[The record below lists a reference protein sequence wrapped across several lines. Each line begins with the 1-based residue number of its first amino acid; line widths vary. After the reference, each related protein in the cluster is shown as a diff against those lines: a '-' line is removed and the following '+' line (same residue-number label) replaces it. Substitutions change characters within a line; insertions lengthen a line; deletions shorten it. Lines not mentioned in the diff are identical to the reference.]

1 MKSPTAPAELD
12 VRGLSCPMPLLKT
25 HQRMR
30 AMNAGEVIHVL
41 SDDPVSLHDI
51 PAWCHKMGH
60 VLVETKRLTEGVA
73 FTIQHHA

>member
-1 MKSPTAPAELD
+1 
-12 VRGLSCPMPLLKT
+12 
-25 HQRMR
+25 MR
-30 AMNAGEVIHVL
+30 AMNAGDVIHVL